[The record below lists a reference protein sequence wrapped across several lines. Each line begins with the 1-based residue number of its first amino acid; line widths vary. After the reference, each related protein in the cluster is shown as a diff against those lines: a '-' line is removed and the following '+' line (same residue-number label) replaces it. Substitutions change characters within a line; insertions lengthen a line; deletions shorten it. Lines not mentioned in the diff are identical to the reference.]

1 MVVGWCR
8 TPVLSFIRVA
18 LLAVSRPA
26 GRSWFGGGSM
36 ILYEIRTALCDYN
49 VKRSLNTG
57 ITPLILPCRRGDGVA
72 RPETSVDRSFGLCY
86 PPARLGLELGKIAV
100 AIVIARTLDNLKII
114 RA

>member
-1 MVVGWCR
+1 
-8 TPVLSFIRVA
+8 
-18 LLAVSRPA
+18 
-26 GRSWFGGGSM
+26 M

-86 PPARLGLELGKIAV
+86 TPARLGLELGKIAV

-114 RA
+114 RADRSTGVAPVAIIWFTRSSLSL